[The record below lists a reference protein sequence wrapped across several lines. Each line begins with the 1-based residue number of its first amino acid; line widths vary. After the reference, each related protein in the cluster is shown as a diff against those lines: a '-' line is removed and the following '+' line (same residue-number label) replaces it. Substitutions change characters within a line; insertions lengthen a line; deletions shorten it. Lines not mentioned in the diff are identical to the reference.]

1 MNRSNEKKPSSSGK
15 GNPSQ
20 PASRSL
26 AKPLIALAAL
36 VVLAVATAMFLVNRT
51 ASESSSASPPAM
63 PTSSSTVASPN
74 KPVITPEGW
83 SKGNTSAKTVLVEFG
98 DFQCPSCAAA
108 RLKVDNVLKKFEKDL
123 KVVFKQYPMPN
134 IHRNAMVAAQA
145 SEAAGKQMK
154 FWEMYELLF
163 ARQNE
168 WVNVPDAL
176 TFYLKYAAELNLD
189 VERFR
194 QDMLNGEIRNKIF
207 RDLLEGQVAQ
217 VRSVPS
223 FFLNGT
229 MLQAVKSDAECEELI
244 AQAIRTAQ

>member
-1 MNRSNEKKPSSSGK
+1 MKRSSDAKSSSSGK
-15 GNPSQ
+15 IKRPESAN
-20 PASRSL
+20 RSL
-26 AKPLIALAAL
+26 AKPLSALAAL
-36 VVLAVATAMFLVNRT
+36 VVVAVAVAMFLAKRSGTENSPAA
-51 ASESSSASPPAM
+51 ASQNAALPE
-63 PTSSSTVASPN
+63 
-74 KPVITPEGW
+74 KPVITTEGW
-83 SKGNTSAKTVLVEFG
+83 SKGNLSARTVLVEFG

-108 RLKVDNVLKKFEKDL
+108 RVKVDNALKKFEKDL

-134 IHRNAMVAAQA
+134 IHRNAMLAAQA
-145 SEAAGKQMK
+145 SEAAGKQLK

-163 ARQNE
+163 AQQNE

-176 TFYLKYAAELNLD
+176 TFFLKYATELQLD

-194 QDMLNGEIRNKIF
+194 LDMFDSGIRNKIF

-223 FFLNGT
+223 FFLNGR
-229 MLQAVKSDAECEELI
+229 MLQSVKSDAEFEELI

>member
-1 MNRSNEKKPSSSGK
+1 MNRSSDTKSSSSGK
-15 GNPSQ
+15 VKRSE

-26 AKPLIALAAL
+26 VRPLTALAAL
-36 VVLAVATAMFLVNRT
+36 VVVAVGVAMFLVKR
-51 ASESSSASPPAM
+51 SSPESSPAAAS
-63 PTSSSTVASPN
+63 SNVALPEQ
-74 KPVITPEGW
+74 PVITPEGW
-83 SKGNTSAKTVLVEFG
+83 SKGNLSARTVLVEFG
-98 DFQCPSCAAA
+98 DFQCPSCAGA
-108 RLKVDNVLKKFEKDL
+108 RVKVDNALKKFEKDL

-145 SEAAGKQMK
+145 SEAAGKQLK

-176 TFYLKYAAELNLD
+176 TFFLKYATELQLD
-189 VERFR
+189 VEKFR
-194 QDMLNGEIRNKIF
+194 QDMLNSEIRNKIF

-217 VRSVPS
+217 VRSVPT
-223 FFLNGT
+223 FFLNGR
-229 MLQAVKSDAECEELI
+229 MMQGVKTDAEFEELI

>member
-1 MNRSNEKKPSSSGK
+1 MNRSSDAKSNLSGK
-15 GNPSQ
+15 TKRPQ
-20 PASRSL
+20 PVNRSL
-26 AKPLIALAAL
+26 AKPLTALAVL
-36 VVLAVATAMFLVNRT
+36 VVAAVAVAMFLVKRS
-51 ASESSSASPPAM
+51 APESSPMAA
-63 PTSSSTVASPN
+63 SSTVALPD

-83 SKGNTSAKTVLVEFG
+83 SKGNLAAKTVLVEFG

-108 RLKVDNVLKKFEKDL
+108 RVKVENALKKFEKDL

-145 SEAAGKQMK
+145 AEAAGKQLK

-176 TFYLKYAAELNLD
+176 TFFLGYATELHLD

-194 QDMLNGEIRNKIF
+194 QDMLDGEIRNKIF
-207 RDLLEGQVAQ
+207 RDMMEGQVAQ

-223 FFLNGT
+223 FFLNGR
-229 MLQAVKSDAECEELI
+229 MMQAVKNDAEFEDLI

>member
-1 MNRSNEKKPSSSGK
+1 MNRSSNVKSNPTGK
-15 GNPSQ
+15 AKGSE
-20 PASRSL
+20 PAGRSL
-26 AKPLIALAAL
+26 AKPLTALAAL
-36 VVLAVATAMFLVNRT
+36 VVVAVTVAMFLAKR
-51 ASESSSASPPAM
+51 SSPESSPTAAS
-63 PTSSSTVASPN
+63 SNTVLSE

-83 SKGNTSAKTVLVEFG
+83 SKGNLSAKTVLVEFG

-108 RLKVDNVLKKFEKDL
+108 RVKVDNALKKFEKDL

-145 SEAAGKQMK
+145 SEAAGKQLK

-176 TFYLKYAAELNLD
+176 TFFLKYATELQLD

-194 QDMLNGEIRNKIF
+194 QDMLDGEIRNKIF

-223 FFLNGT
+223 FFLNGK
-229 MLQAVKSDAECEELI
+229 MLQTVKSDAEFEELI

>member
-1 MNRSNEKKPSSSGK
+1 MNRSSDEKSSSTGK
-15 GNPSQ
+15 AKRPES
-20 PASRSL
+20 ASRSL
-26 AKPLIALAAL
+26 AKPLTALAVL
-36 VVLAVATAMFLVNRT
+36 VVAAAAVAMFLAKR
-51 ASESSSASPPAM
+51 SSPESSPVAAS
-63 PTSSSTVASPN
+63 SNVALPD

-83 SKGNTSAKTVLVEFG
+83 SKGNLSAKTVLVEFG

-108 RLKVDNVLKKFEKDL
+108 RVKVDNVLKKFEKDL
-123 KVVFKQYPMPN
+123 KVVFKQYPMSQ

-145 SEAAGKQMK
+145 AEAAGKQLK

-176 TFYLKYAAELNLD
+176 TFFLKYATELQLD

-223 FFLNGT
+223 FFLNGR
-229 MLQAVKSDAECEELI
+229 MMQSVKSDAEFEELI

>member
-1 MNRSNEKKPSSSGK
+1 MNRSSDAKSSSTGK
-15 GNPSQ
+15 TKRSE
-20 PASRSL
+20 PANRSL
-26 AKPLIALAAL
+26 AKPLTALAVL
-36 VVLAVATAMFLVNRT
+36 VVAAAAVAMYLVKRSGRENSPVA
-51 ASESSSASPPAM
+51 ASSN
-63 PTSSSTVASPN
+63 VALPD
-74 KPVITPEGW
+74 KPVITAEGW
-83 SKGNTSAKTVLVEFG
+83 SKGNLSAKTVLVEFG

-108 RLKVDNVLKKFEKDL
+108 RVKVDNALKKFEKDL
-123 KVVFKQYPMPN
+123 KVVFKQYPMSN
-134 IHRNAMVAAQA
+134 IHRNAMMAAQA
-145 SEAAGKQMK
+145 AEAAGKQLK

-176 TFYLKYAAELNLD
+176 TFFLKYATELQLD

-194 QDMLNGEIRNKIF
+194 QDMINGEIRNKIF

-223 FFLNGT
+223 FFLNGR
-229 MLQAVKSDAECEELI
+229 MMQGVKSDAEFEELI

>member
-1 MNRSNEKKPSSSGK
+1 MNRSTDVKSSSSGK
-15 GNPSQ
+15 TKRSE
-20 PASRSL
+20 PANRSL
-26 AKPLIALAAL
+26 AKPLTALAAL
-36 VVLAVATAMFLVNRT
+36 LAVAVTVAMFLVKR
-51 ASESSSASPPAM
+51 SGPESSPVAASSNGVLPD
-63 PTSSSTVASPN
+63 

-83 SKGNTSAKTVLVEFG
+83 SKGNLSAKTVLVEFG

-108 RLKVDNVLKKFEKDL
+108 RVRVDNAVKKFEKDL
-123 KVVFKQYPMPN
+123 KVVFKQYPMSA
-134 IHRNAMVAAQA
+134 IHRNAMTAAQA
-145 SEAAGKQMK
+145 SEAAGKQFK
-154 FWEMYELLF
+154 FWEMYEVLF

-176 TFYLKYAAELNLD
+176 TFFLKYATELHLD

-194 QDMLNGEIRNKIF
+194 QDMIEGEIRNKIF

-229 MLQAVKSDAECEELI
+229 MMQGVKSDAEFEELI